1 MESMEYLNEWLIL
14 VVLQF
19 FALASPGPD
28 FVIAVRNSVVYSR
41 KAGIY
46 TAIGFATGA
55 GIHVM
60 YCLIGLAAII
70 TQSIMIFN
78 VIKYI
83 GAGYLIYIG
92 VKTLLSRRQIADTD
106 AKKAKNKISNIAAYR
121 SGFITNLFNPKATMF
136 YLALFTQVIEPSMP
150 TSVQILYL
158 ITCVSLTAGWYSFVA
173 LVLTNPRIKQ
183 TFLRFTK
190 TIDRICGSLMI
201 ALGLKIAFTK

>member
-1 MESMEYLNEWLIL
+1 MFEYLDEWLIL

-28 FVIAVRNSVVYSR
+28 FVMAVRNSIVYSR
-41 KAGIY
+41 RAGIF

-55 GIHVM
+55 GIHVL

-78 VIKYI
+78 IIKYI
-83 GAGYLIYIG
+83 GAGYLLYVGIKALMSRG
-92 VKTLLSRRQIADTD
+92 HTGDTVDGRVKKQM
-106 AKKAKNKISNIAAYR
+106 SNMAAYR

-150 TSVQILYL
+150 ITIQAIYFV
-158 ITCVSLTAGWYSFVA
+158 TCVILTASWYSFVA
-173 LVLTNPRIKQ
+173 FVLTNPRIQ
-183 TFLRFTK
+183 AIFLRFTK
-190 TIDRICGSLMI
+190 WIDRVCGGLMV
-201 ALGLKIAFTK
+201 ALGLKLALTR